1 LESEVIVKIFEG
13 SFFNGSNGNNYFV
26 DEMVFYRRDII
37 GIIGQN
43 GAGKS
48 SFCKEL
54 KLSNFDASQLRI
66 NRSQNEFKFFSS
78 RQFSYYG
85 IKTIDLIKFYVEIL
99 DESEARKKQIFKE
112 IFLFLRFKKSFLSK
126 KFEYLSSGEK
136 SRVLFAVKVFTSNSC
151 LIIDEGLNFSDLYWR
166 KKSLNLFRSRMSKN
180 DLTIIVSHDFNLIK
194 EYSNKLIVV
203 KDNEIK
209 LILKLDEG
217 FKYYGN

>member
-1 LESEVIVKIFEG
+1 MESEVIVKIFEG

-112 IFLFLRFKKSFLSK
+112 IFLFLRFKK
-126 KFEYLSSGEK
+126 
-136 SRVLFAVKVFTSNSC
+136 
-151 LIIDEGLNFSDLYWR
+151 
-166 KKSLNLFRSRMSKN
+166 
-180 DLTIIVSHDFNLIK
+180 
-194 EYSNKLIVV
+194 
-203 KDNEIK
+203 
-209 LILKLDEG
+209 
-217 FKYYGN
+217 